1 MAVTKRS
8 RPIITEPFRMSTILC
23 SHWNIE
29 GHNSTIFGNKLV
41 DHEFLKVIS
50 KCDIVGL
57 TELHANEEVST
68 PGYKCVKF
76 KKRETNSR
84 GLR

>member
-1 MAVTKRS
+1 MGVIKHS
-8 RPIITEPFRMSTILC
+8 GPINTEPFYISSILC

-29 GHNSTIFGNKLV
+29 GHNSTIVGNKLV

-50 KCDIVGL
+50 KSDIVGL
-57 TELHANEEVST
+57 TELHANEEVSI

-76 KKRETNSR
+76 KKRENKF
-84 GLR
+84 